1 MPIKPRSPLPSR
13 SSEEGS
19 GAVTLVGPKSIV
31 PERPCP
37 NGPSIGMVMVPVSPA
52 MSQTK
57 DSSFCPSY
65 FAKRYVNPPSV
76 LRSMVVL
83 VPETEPVSLAVGNEP
98 KVLLDRVTLWG
109 PEQQVLDPPR
119 GRPIIKLI

>member
-1 MPIKPRSPLPSR
+1 
-13 SSEEGS
+13 
-19 GAVTLVGPKSIV
+19 
-31 PERPCP
+31 
-37 NGPSIGMVMVPVSPA
+37 MVPVSPA

-83 VPETEPVSLAVGNEP
+83 VPETEPASLAVGNEP
-98 KVLLDRVTLWG
+98 KVLVDRVTAWG
-109 PEQQVLDPPR
+109 PEQQVPDVP
-119 GRPIIKLI
+119 GARPIIKLI